1 MIWGD
6 GTRASSFMYIDDCVK
21 GIQLIMNSGIL
32 EPINL
37 GSAEMVLVNQ
47 LVDIVEDIAGIRLR
61 RRYDLGTS
69 KGVTGR
75 NT

>member
-1 MIWGD
+1 
-6 GTRASSFMYIDDCVK
+6 MYIDCVK

-37 GSAEMVLVNQ
+37 GSTEMVSVNQ
-47 LVDIVEDIAGIRLR
+47 LVDFVEDIAGIGLR
-61 RRYDLGTS
+61 RRYDLDVP